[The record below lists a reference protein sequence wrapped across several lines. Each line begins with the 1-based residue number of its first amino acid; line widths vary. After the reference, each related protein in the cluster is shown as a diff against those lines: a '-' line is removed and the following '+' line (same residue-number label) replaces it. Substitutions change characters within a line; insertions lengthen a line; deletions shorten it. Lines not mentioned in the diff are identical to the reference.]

1 MGRDVS
7 DRSVMST
14 CITAVH
20 AVHSVYSSMQVGVV
34 WEGLGKAQLKF
45 FSLPGS
51 CQQVHLS
58 CNARGHSLY
67 CV

>member
-34 WEGLGKAQLKF
+34 WEGLGKGTNK
-45 FSLPGS
+45 
-51 CQQVHLS
+51 
-58 CNARGHSLY
+58 
-67 CV
+67 